1 MQLVTIL
8 TNQGLILKLSWR
20 FLLDILIGKCF
31 IFFDRY
37 SVFALGS
44 SNYPNFCAFGH
55 YVDDHLKDLGG
66 KSILTIGEGDELNG
80 QDESFRE
87 WAKNVFKVI

>member
-1 MQLVTIL
+1 MAKT
-8 TNQGLILKLSWR
+8 
-20 FLLDILIGKCF
+20 FL
-31 IFFDRY
+31 FFGRY

-87 WAKNVFKVI
+87 WAKNAFKVIRHK